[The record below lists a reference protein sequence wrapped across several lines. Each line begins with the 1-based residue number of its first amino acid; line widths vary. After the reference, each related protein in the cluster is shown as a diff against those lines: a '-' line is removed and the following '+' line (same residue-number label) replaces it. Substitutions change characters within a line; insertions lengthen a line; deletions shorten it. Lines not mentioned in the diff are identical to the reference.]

1 MLRGACQLA
10 ITLLANVAGEPQ
22 FKVHVAK
29 AYFDVAGGCLVLV
42 ATDWAFVAVQKAA
55 FFEIAHVDLG
65 FAGRTP
71 LLFGQFLFV

>member
-1 MLRGACQLA
+1 MRGACQLA

-29 AYFDVAGGCLVLV
+29 AYFDVAGCCLVLV